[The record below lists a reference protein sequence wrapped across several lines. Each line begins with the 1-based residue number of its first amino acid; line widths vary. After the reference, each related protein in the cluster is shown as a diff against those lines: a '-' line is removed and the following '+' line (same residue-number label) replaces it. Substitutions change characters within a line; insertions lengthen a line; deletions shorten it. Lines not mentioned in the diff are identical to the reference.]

1 MYVFSCSVV
10 SDLCDPEEPSSS
22 VHGDSPGKN
31 SGVYCHSLLQGIF
44 PIQKSNPGLPH
55 CRWILY
61 CQPPVKHMTNLDS
74 TLKSRDIALLTKVC
88 TVKAMV
94 FPVVM
99 YGYESWTI
107 KKRECQRTDVFELWY
122 WIGLL
127 RVLWTASRSNP
138 VILKWNQSW
147 IFTGRTDPE
156 AEVPILW
163 PPDPKCWHI
172 RKDPDAGKDWR
183 QGEKGATENKMVG
196 WQHRLKG
203 HEFEQALEDGIRQ
216 GCLTCC
222 SPRCCK
228 WVDMTEQLKNN
239 IGNPTLAQCVSSW

>member
-1 MYVFSCSVV
+1 MFVAWKKSYDKHSMYVFSCSVV

-31 SGVYCHSLLQGIF
+31 SGVDCHSLLQGIF
-44 PIQKSNPGLPH
+44 PIQKSNPWLPH

-88 TVKAMV
+88 TVRAMV
-94 FPVVM
+94 FPIVM

-122 WIGLL
+122 WIRLL

-138 VILKWNQSW
+138 VI
-147 IFTGRTDPE
+147 
-156 AEVPILW
+156 
-163 PPDPKCWHI
+163 PK
-172 RKDPDAGKDWR
+172 
-183 QGEKGATENKMVG
+183 
-196 WQHRLKG
+196 
-203 HEFEQALEDGIRQ
+203 
-216 GCLTCC
+216 
-222 SPRCCK
+222 
-228 WVDMTEQLKNN
+228 
-239 IGNPTLAQCVSSW
+239 